1 MCIRDRCEGDIGW
14 SFPDLGEG
22 NGILPTDAGEADGVF
37 DTGDGCFGCEAE
49 FFNDINANGLLD
61 DEELG
66 SWIDDNLGKQGVLT
80 EAQCNYIGGFFY
92 DNNQDGVGYC
102 GDGSY
107 TSEDYKDNFQTV
119 DDVNG
124 DGLSDYPD
132 FEVKNGKAEIR
143 LDYDQNKDTNISF
156 QSGYSWS
163 KLQQITGIGRF
174 IADGYEYSYYQLRGR
189 YKNMFAQVY
198 LNQRSKMF

>member
-1 MCIRDRCEGDIGW
+1 MDSFDGSNAPGAITDSDIDLYEDIYPLGNNFYSPNDPGDILLDCGQDGLCEGDIGW

-49 FFNDINANGLLD
+49 FFNDINGNGLLD

-80 EAQCNYIGGFFY
+80 ESECNYIGGFFY
-92 DNNQDGVGYC
+92 DNNQDGIGYC

-124 DGLSDYPD
+124 DGS
-132 FEVKNGKAEIR
+132 I
-143 LDYDQNKDTNISF
+143 
-156 QSGYSWS
+156 
-163 KLQQITGIGRF
+163 
-174 IADGYEYSYYQLRGR
+174 
-189 YKNMFAQVY
+189 
-198 LNQRSKMF
+198 